1 MFYFTSCSRTQVV
14 EISQLEVVET
24 YPKMNTW
31 APIKR
36 NILTEDDNPI
46 NIPYFG
52 DSVGLLRTHVFSV

>member
-1 MFYFTSCSRTQVV
+1 MV
-14 EISQLEVVET
+14 EISQLQEVET

-52 DSVGLLRTHVFSV
+52 DSVGLLRTHVLSVQ